1 MEAGGKTMKLNVK
14 RTILVGLAF
23 MSISTFWQMYDN
35 LIPLIL
41 QNTFH
46 VGETWTGAIMAID
59 NVLAL
64 FLLPLFGHLSDKVD
78 TKLGRR
84 TPFILS
90 GTFLAILF
98 MLLIPVAVRQ
108 ENFIFFFIAL
118 GGVLLSLSIY
128 RSPAVALM
136 PDVTPKPLRSMG
148 NAIINL
154 MGSIGGMLS
163 LVLIMFL
170 VPKVENPDYSKV
182 FYGVAVIM
190 ALAVIILLLTIRENS
205 LRIKDE
211 KEEDVSYEGDMDPPT
226 RRSFRFLLASVFFW
240 FLAYNAIITAFSR
253 YAIRVW
259 NFVGGG
265 FASAQLVAFGAAMIA
280 FIPIGIIASKVGRK
294 KTIMVGI
301 SLIALSYAWG
311 FTFQTF
317 SPLVYLVFMI
327 KGIGWAAINVN
338 SFPMV
343 VEMSRVRDIGKY
355 TGYYYTA
362 SMAAQI
368 ITPVLSGALLE
379 HVSYRT
385 LFPYSLFFALVA
397 MATMSQV
404 KHGDSKP
411 TPKLEEMIPDD

>member
-1 MEAGGKTMKLNVK
+1 MKLNVK
-14 RTILVGLAF
+14 RTIFVGLAF
-23 MSISTFWQMYDN
+23 MSISSFWQMYDN
-35 LIPLIL
+35 LIPLVL

-46 VGETWTGAIMAID
+46 IGETWTGAIMAID

-64 FLLPLFGHLSDKVD
+64 FLLPIFGHLSDR
-78 TKLGRR
+78 TQTRLGRR
-84 TPFILS
+84 TPFILT
-90 GTFLAILF
+90 GTVLAIFF
-98 MLLIPVAVRQ
+98 MLLIPLSVRQ

-118 GGVLLSLSIY
+118 GGVLLSMSIY

-163 LVLIMFL
+163 LVLIIIL
-170 VPKVENPDYSKV
+170 VPKVDNPDYSNV
-182 FYGVAVIM
+182 FYGVAAFM
-190 ALAVIILLLTIRENS
+190 AAALIILLLTIRENK
-205 LRIKDE
+205 LRIQDDE
-211 KEEDVSYEGDMDPPT
+211 ENEGETYEGDMDADT

-253 YAIRVW
+253 YAIKVW

-280 FIPIGIIASKVGRK
+280 FIPIGILSGKVGRK

-301 SLIALSYAWG
+301 VMIATSYAWG
-311 FTFQTF
+311 FLFQSF
-317 SPLVYLVFMI
+317 SPLVYIVFMI
-327 KGIGWAAINVN
+327 KGVGWAAINVN

-368 ITPVLSGALLE
+368 ITPILSGFLLE

-404 KHGDSKP
+404 RHGDSKP
-411 TPKLEEMIPDD
+411 TPKLENIIPDD

>member
-1 MEAGGKTMKLNVK
+1 MKLNVK
-14 RTILVGLAF
+14 RTIFVGLAF
-23 MSISTFWQMYDN
+23 MSISSFWQMYDN
-35 LIPLIL
+35 LIPLML
-41 QNTFH
+41 QNTFGI
-46 VGETWTGAIMAID
+46 GETWTGAIMAID

-64 FLLPLFGHLSDKVD
+64 FLLPLFGSLSDKVA
-78 TKLGRR
+78 TPLGRR
-84 TPFILS
+84 TPFILV
-90 GTFLAILF
+90 GTIAAIVF

-108 ENFIFFFIAL
+108 VNFLFFFIAL
-118 GGVLLSLSIY
+118 GGVLLALSSY

-154 MGSIGGMLS
+154 MGSIGGMLT
-163 LVLIMFL
+163 LVFIMFL
-170 VPKVENPDYSKV
+170 VPKVDDPDYSRV
-182 FYGVAVIM
+182 FYAVAVVM
-190 ALAVIILLLTIRENS
+190 ALAVIVLLTTIRENK
-205 LRIKDE
+205 LRI
-211 KEEDVSYEGDMDPPT
+211 EEEPEEEVAYEGDMDQPT

-253 YAIRVW
+253 YATRMW
-259 NFVGGG
+259 GFVGGG
-265 FASAQLVAFGAAMIA
+265 FASAQIVAFAAAMVA
-280 FIPIGIIASKVGRK
+280 FIPIGIIASRVGRK

-301 SLIALSYAWG
+301 TLIAISYAWG
-311 FTFQTF
+311 FFFQSF

-343 VEMSRVRDIGKY
+343 VEMSKVKDIGKY

-379 HVSYRT
+379 YISYRT
-385 LFPYSLFFALVA
+385 LFPYAFFFALVA
-397 MATMSQV
+397 MFTMSQV
-404 KHGDSKP
+404 RHGDSKP
-411 TPKLEEMIPDD
+411 TPKLEEMVPDD

>member
-1 MEAGGKTMKLNVK
+1 MKLNVK
-14 RTILVGLAF
+14 RTIFVGLAF
-23 MSISTFWQMYDN
+23 LSISSFWQMYDN
-35 LIPLIL
+35 LIPLVL
-41 QNTFH
+41 QNTFNI
-46 VGETWTGAIMAID
+46 GETWTGGIMALD

-64 FLLPLFGHLSDKVD
+64 FLLPLFGHLSDKLQ
-78 TKLGRR
+78 TPLGRR
-84 TPFILS
+84 TPFIVI
-90 GTFLAILF
+90 GTIIAIVF

-108 ENFIFFFIAL
+108 VNFLFFFIAL
-118 GGVLLSLSIY
+118 GGVLLALSFY
-128 RSPAVALM
+128 RTPAVALM
-136 PDVTPKPLRSMG
+136 PDVTPKPLRSMA

-163 LVLIMFL
+163 LVFIMFL
-170 VPKVENPDYSKV
+170 VPKVDNPDYSLV
-182 FYGVAVIM
+182 FYAVALVMAIAVI
-190 ALAVIILLLTIRENS
+190 VLLTTIRENK
-205 LRIKDE
+205 LRIPEE
-211 KEEDVSYEGDMDPPT
+211 KEDELTFEGDMDPPT

-240 FLAYNAIITAFSR
+240 FLAYNAITTAFSR
-253 YAIRVW
+253 YAIRMW
-259 NFVGGG
+259 GFVGGG
-265 FASAQLVAFGAAMIA
+265 FASALIVAFAAAMVA
-280 FIPIGIIASKVGRK
+280 FIPIGLIASKVGRK

-301 SLIALSYAWG
+301 GLIATSYAWG
-311 FTFQTF
+311 FFFQSF
-317 SPLVYLVFMI
+317 SPLIYGVFIM

>member
-1 MEAGGKTMKLNVK
+1 MKLNVK

-46 VGETWTGAIMAID
+46 IGETWTGTIMALD

-64 FLLPLFGHLSDKVD
+64 FLLPLFGHLSDKVE
-78 TKLGRR
+78 TPLGRR
-84 TPFILS
+84 TPFILA
-90 GTFLAILF
+90 GTVFAILF
-98 MLLIPVAVRQ
+98 MLLIPVAVRL
-108 ENFIFFFIAL
+108 ESFVFFFIAL
-118 GGVLLSLSIY
+118 GGVLLSLSVY

-170 VPKVENPDYSKV
+170 VPKVDNPDYSKV

-190 ALAVIILLLTIRENS
+190 ALAVIILLTTIRENK
-205 LRIKDE
+205 LRITDDVDDV
-211 KEEDVSYEGDMDPPT
+211 EETYEGDMDPPT
-226 RRSFRFLLASVFFW
+226 RRSFRFLLASVFLW

-259 NFVGGG
+259 DFKGGG
-265 FASAQLVAFGAAMIA
+265 FASAQLVAFAAAMIA
-280 FIPIGIIASKVGRK
+280 FIPIGMIASKVGRK

-301 SLIALSYAWG
+301 GLIATSYAWG
-311 FTFQTF
+311 FFFQSF
-317 SPLVYLVFMI
+317 SPLVYVVFMI

-368 ITPVLSGALLE
+368 ITPILSGFLLE
-379 HVSYRT
+379 YVSYRT
-385 LFPYSLFFALVA
+385 LFPYSLFFALMA
-397 MATMSQV
+397 MLTMSQV

-411 TPKLEEMIPDD
+411 VPKLEEMIPDD

>member
-1 MEAGGKTMKLNVK
+1 MKLNVK
-14 RTILVGLAF
+14 RTIFVGLAF
-23 MSISTFWQMYDN
+23 LSISAFWQMYDN
-35 LIPLIL
+35 LIPLML

-46 VGETWTGAIMAID
+46 IGETWTGAIMALD

-64 FLLPLFGHLSDKVD
+64 FLLPLFGSLSDKV
-78 TKLGRR
+78 TTPLGRR
-84 TPFILS
+84 TPFILF
-90 GTFLAILF
+90 GTIAAIVF
-98 MLLIPVAVRQ
+98 MLLIPVAVQ
-108 ENFIFFFIAL
+108 QVNFTFFFIVL
-118 GGVLLSLSIY
+118 GGVLLALSSY

-154 MGSIGGMLS
+154 MGSIGGMVT
-163 LVLIMFL
+163 LVFIMFL

-182 FYGVAVIM
+182 FYAVAVVMVI
-190 ALAVIILLLTIRENS
+190 AVVVLLTTIRENK
-205 LRIKDE
+205 LRIVDE
-211 KEEDVSYEGDMDPPT
+211 EEEEVAFEGDMDPPT
-226 RRSFRFLLASVFFW
+226 SRSFRFLLASVFFW

-253 YAIRVW
+253 YATRMW
-259 NFVGGG
+259 GFVGGG
-265 FASAQLVAFGAAMIA
+265 FASAQIVAFAAAMVA
-280 FIPIGIIASKVGRK
+280 FIPIGIIASRVGRK

-301 SLIALSYAWG
+301 TLIAISYAWG
-311 FTFQTF
+311 FFFHSF
-317 SPLVYLVFMI
+317 SPLVYVVFMI

-343 VEMSRVRDIGKY
+343 VEMSKVKDIGKY

-368 ITPVLSGALLE
+368 ITPILSGALLE
-379 HVSYRT
+379 YVSYRT
-385 LFPYSLFFALVA
+385 LFPYAFFFALVA
-397 MATMSQV
+397 MFTMSQV